1 MGTRKILII
10 SVVVITISI
19 ITVMGFTNAAF
30 TDTKPTLQNGSKQ
43 CNHSLHIKMFD
54 PQIGPKYIIGSGYKI
69 IPVDPTTTD
78 VLVNPCGLQVRG
90 S

>member
-19 ITVMGFTNAAF
+19 ITVMSFTNAAS
-30 TDTKPTLQNGSKQ
+30 TDIKPTLQNYNKQ
-43 CNHSLHIKMFD
+43 CDHSLHVKMFD

-69 IPVDPTTTD
+69 IPVNPATTD
-78 VLVNPCGLQVRG
+78 VLVNPCGLQILG

>member
-19 ITVMGFTNAAF
+19 ITVMGFTNAAS
-30 TDTKPTLQNGSKQ
+30 TDIKPTLQNYSKQ
-43 CNHSLHIKMFD
+43 CDHSLHIKMFD

-69 IPVDPTTTD
+69 IPVNPATTD
-78 VLVNPCGLQVRG
+78 VLVNPCGLQVLG

>member
-1 MGTRKILII
+1 MDTRKILII

-30 TDTKPTLQNGSKQ
+30 TDTNPTLQKDSKQ
-43 CNHSLHIKMFD
+43 CDHSLHIKMFD
-54 PQIGPKYIIGSGYKI
+54 PRVGPKYVIGSGYKI
-69 IPVDPTTTD
+69 IPVDPATTD
-78 VLVNPCGLQVRG
+78 VLVNPCGLQVLG